1 MRNRMTKVTL
11 HFDMTVEVDP
21 EFADELG
28 SDIAHDILCEM
39 FNGEDVFEIKYVG
52 YDVQTLN

>member
-1 MRNRMTKVTL
+1 MTKVTL

-21 EFADELG
+21 KYADELG

-39 FNGEDVFEIKYVG
+39 YNGEDVFEIKYIG
-52 YDVQTLN
+52 HDVIILN

>member
-1 MRNRMTKVTL
+1 MTKVTL